1 MVVLDNGGVGHRRCS
16 NIENVTKT
24 KICLSKVASIEDM
37 TTKCMEQKSIQSAW
51 SWPLLAYF
59 HCSRSFGCN
68 SSSRVVESIPHA
80 AESDNCSLTNLDED
94 EARLQSE
101 WLDEARLQSDQ
112 SFSEETCTL
121 KENVPVAGGGHMDPY
136 VPMDLYLSL
145 LEAGSQAR
153 ARGRHTVARRSGS
166 CRRKTHL
173 IMSPLAPS
181 LDDAATWDYI
191 AEL

>member
-16 NIENVTKT
+16 NIENVTKIKT
-24 KICLSKVASIEDM
+24 CLSQVASVEDM
-37 TTKCMEQKSIQSAW
+37 TTKCMKQKSVQSAW

-68 SSSRVVESIPHA
+68 SSSTVVESISHT
-80 AESDNCSLTNLDED
+80 AESD
-94 EARLQSE
+94 A
-101 WLDEARLQSDQ
+101 DEARLQSDQ
-112 SFSEETCTL
+112 FFSEETCIL

-166 CRRKTHL
+166 RRRKTHL